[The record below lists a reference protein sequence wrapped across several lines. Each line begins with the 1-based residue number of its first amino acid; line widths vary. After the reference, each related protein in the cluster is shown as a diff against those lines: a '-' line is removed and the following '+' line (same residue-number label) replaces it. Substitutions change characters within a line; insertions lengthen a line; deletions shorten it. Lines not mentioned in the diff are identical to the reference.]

1 MTVLAVP
8 SPRSTLAHPI
18 DVVWSC
24 SPGPGLSRARRGTGV
39 PGERV
44 CSSRS
49 VRGAPRL
56 TFSPW
61 PSGRGRKAGAGL
73 RPLALTF
80 GLLSPASGGVSGGRG
95 SSDTADALASP
106 SRRVLRERPSPR
118 WGGLYRCC
126 AVPPRVGARACLVG
140 SSVVLLERSRS
151 SLRCLRPSGG
161 VVSLNP
167 GVLLGS
173 PPRWCVC
180 VP

>member
-1 MTVLAVP
+1 M
-8 SPRSTLAHPI
+8 
-18 DVVWSC
+18 
-24 SPGPGLSRARRGTGV
+24 
-39 PGERV
+39 
-44 CSSRS
+44 
-49 VRGAPRL
+49 
-56 TFSPW
+56 
-61 PSGRGRKAGAGL
+61 

-80 GLLSPASGGVSGGRG
+80 GLLSPASGGVGGGRG

-126 AVPPRVGARACLVG
+126 AVPPRAGARACLVG
-140 SSVVLLERSRS
+140 PSVVPLERSRS

-180 VP
+180 VSREVGSFGGGSRPKYMSPNTALLSLRIHKLDHSLIFLFRCQIGILNFFA